1 MEGEGDEWG
10 KLNEGF
16 PQLTLQ
22 LSFRSGQLCLS
33 LCVSVRLFARTTLWA
48 LLLCFSCFSFLV
60 FLFFFSIFS
69 PLPGKV
75 IFLNYRKMFTL
86 LLVLR
91 LWWYIFQVVPDKV
104 RIPRKQQ
111 PIDCESQCKR
121 CKIFSTAP
129 TTLYIVMVWCF

>member
-1 MEGEGDEWG
+1 MG
-10 KLNEGF
+10 KTERGF
-16 PQLTLQ
+16 PTADAPTVF
-22 LSFRSGQLCLS
+22 SFRPTLS
-33 LCVSVRLFARTTLWA
+33 VSVCVRTAFGQDYFMGFVVVL
-48 LLLCFSCFSFLV
+48 
-60 FLFFFSIFS
+60 FLFFFFGFPVFFSIFS